1 MYMHEVNHLGCLLHI
16 IVIHVHV
23 CRATHTGSPSPL
35 DPHDSYF
42 RVRLV
47 CILLDTCGHYFD
59 HGSTKKKLDAFL
71 IFFQCYLFT
80 KRQPL
85 PLEVDHMVQDTL
97 EGLRPGLE
105 LFKSQLEAVEAAME
119 LEKKY
124 KDKIGEM
131 TARKCL
137 HHCSSLFT
145 HTLTNTELRRDF

>member
-1 MYMHEVNHLGCLLHI
+1 MMAILGMPYI
-16 IVIHVHV
+16 FVHV
-23 CRATHTGSPSPL
+23 LHALGSVACCVIYLVICPTSPTGSPSPL

-85 PLEVDHMVQDTL
+85 PLEVDHMVQDTI
-97 EGLRPGLE
+97 EGLRPDLE
-105 LFKSQLEAVEAAME
+105 LFKSQLEAVEAAMD

-124 KDKIGEM
+124 KDKIGEIIV
-131 TARKCL
+131 
-137 HHCSSLFT
+137 
-145 HTLTNTELRRDF
+145 